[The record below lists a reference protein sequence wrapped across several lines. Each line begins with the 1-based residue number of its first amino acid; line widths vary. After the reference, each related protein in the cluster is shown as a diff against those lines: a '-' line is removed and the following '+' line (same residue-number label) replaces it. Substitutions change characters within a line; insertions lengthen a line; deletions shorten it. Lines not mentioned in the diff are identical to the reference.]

1 MAYTQVQIGNVLIT
15 RVIEQHTLLSPDD
28 YFPTG
33 SIERLVGHGAW
44 LKPWALDRDDQLKF
58 VIQALCVQ
66 DGDQKIIVDTCVGP
80 RTLPEAY
87 AFIVND
93 GSFID
98 TLTQAGFGRDEVDLV
113 ICTHLHFDHVGW
125 NTILEDGNWVP
136 TFRRA
141 RYVVARP
148 EFEHWQATTPEIQGI
163 VKRVQPGRRHD
174 ATAAGRSNGYGR
186 IGSSS
191 HEKSATRPHS
201 WAHTWTR
208 ISAYPLGRT
217 RWFHHR
223 RLRPPPSA
231 VRGDRLAL
239 AGGHGCDR
247 VLRYTTLG
255 SGAVQG
261 PTGADR
267 RNALPPAERWTP
279 GNDRFRRRVPSGDRV
294 APDRTIFCGLGAITT
309 LVGIRR

>member
-1 MAYTQVQIGNVLIT
+1 MAYTQVEIGNVAIT
-15 RVIEQHTLLSPDD
+15 TVIEQRTLLSPDD

-33 SIERLVGHGAW
+33 SIERLAGHGAW
-44 LKPWALDRDDQLKF
+44 LKPWALDQDDQLKF

-148 EFEHWQATTPEIQGI
+148 EFEHWQATTPEFKASSN
-163 VKRVQPGRRHD
+163 VFNLDD
-174 ATAAGRSNGYGR
+174 ATMPLLRAGAMDLVETDHRVTRSLQLVPTPGHTPGHVSVRIRSAGQDGFITGDCAHHPVQFAETDWHSLADMDAAGSSNTR
-186 IGSSS
+186 RWVVEEFKDRPVLIIGT
-191 HEKSATRPHS
+191 H
-201 WAHTWTR
+201 
-208 ISAYPLGRT
+208 
-217 RWFHHR
+217 F
-223 RLRPPPSA
+223 PPPSA
-231 VRGDRLAL
+231 
-239 AGGHGCDR
+239 GHL
-247 VLRYTTLG
+247 VTTS
-255 SGAVQG
+255 SGV
-261 PTGADR
+261 
-267 RNALPPAERWTP
+267 E
-279 GNDRFRRRVPSGDRV
+279 FRPV
-294 APDRTIFCGLGAITT
+294 IE
-309 LVGIRR
+309 